1 MINHIKVNI
10 ITLKSADNV
19 VIDNIK
25 FNNCSYLQLLI
36 DDIDIRILDDF
47 DNVLVVYPELY
58 ASTQNS
64 GDYLIFTCACGIAD
78 DGGWD
83 YVNVVHNDNTIKW
96 SFLRGEKKYNFQF
109 SRENYIKEI
118 DKIEPENI
126 ILIPEH
132 IIYPEI

>member
-10 ITLKSADNV
+10 ITLKSTDNV

-36 DDIDIRILDDF
+36 DDIDIRSLDDF

-96 SFLRGEKKYNFQF
+96 SFLRGGKKYNFQF

-126 ILIPEH
+126 TLIPEH
-132 IIYPEI
+132 IIYPER